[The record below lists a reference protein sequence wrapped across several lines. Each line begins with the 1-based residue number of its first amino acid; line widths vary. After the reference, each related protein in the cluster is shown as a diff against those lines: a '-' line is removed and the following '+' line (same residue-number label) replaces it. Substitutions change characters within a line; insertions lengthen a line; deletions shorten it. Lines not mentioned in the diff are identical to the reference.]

1 MVADDYKVKI
11 YIQIVRYYLEDEDSV
26 SADAYLN
33 RAAMLNPQDP
43 VRYCL
48 CLFKVEKRQSMLI
61 HFNVLYYIESSSA
74 FTSKSSPIPGFQKTI
89 RSSGP

>member
-11 YIQIVRYYLEDEDSV
+11 YIQIVRYYLEDQDSV

-43 VRYCL
+43 VRAL
-48 CLFKVEKRQSMLI
+48 LLI
-61 HFNVLYYIESSSA
+61 TVSLSFRELILVRRCVFNYI
-74 FTSKSSPIPGFQKTI
+74 
-89 RSSGP
+89 

>member
-1 MVADDYKVKI
+1 MQISQARECLASLLELQEKWSEAAAVLKGIPLDSGTRAVPDDYKVKI

-43 VRYCL
+43 VRT
-48 CLFKVEKRQSMLI
+48 FS
-61 HFNVLYYIESSSA
+61 
-74 FTSKSSPIPGFQKTI
+74 
-89 RSSGP
+89 